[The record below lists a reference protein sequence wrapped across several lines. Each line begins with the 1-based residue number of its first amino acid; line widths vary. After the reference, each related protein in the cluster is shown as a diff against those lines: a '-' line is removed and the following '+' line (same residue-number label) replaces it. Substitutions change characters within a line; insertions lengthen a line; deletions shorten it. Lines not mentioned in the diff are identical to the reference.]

1 MRLALTLTL
10 TLLPFVGSPAIAQPL
25 PIPQS
30 RTGSCPWGY
39 IWSAG
44 QCIPSGGRA
53 APLAIE
59 RKGSSCPHGWI
70 PSGGA
75 CIRDHKERPPRPR

>member
-1 MRLALTLTL
+1 MRLAFALILV
-10 TLLPFVGSPAIAQPL
+10 LLLIGSPAIAQPL

-44 QCIPSGGRA
+44 QCVPSGGRS

-59 RKGSSCPHGWI
+59 RKGSSCPSGWI
-70 PSGGA
+70 ASGKA
-75 CIRDHKERPPRPR
+75 CIKDQEWPRPR

>member
-1 MRLALTLTL
+1 MRLALAL

-53 APLAIE
+53 APLAMTQGLKLSAWLDPVG
-59 RKGSSCPHGWI
+59 RSVHSR
-70 PSGGA
+70 S
-75 CIRDHKERPPRPR
+75 